1 MDQVLQTTRDKT
13 GKFTRIEFF
22 KGFYEADFDEQG
34 RHLKGLL
41 EIHENTRS
49 LKAYDSKPS
58 NEPTD

>member
-1 MDQVLQTTRDKT
+1 MNQVLETIKDKT

-34 RHLKGLL
+34 RHLKSLL
-41 EIHENTRS
+41 EIHERN
-49 LKAYDSKPS
+49 DSKPG